1 MKMTYAEIQSRHK
14 VLIAIGQ
21 LALPRKITHAISRNI
36 VRLEKEIKIMNEQR
50 ADIADRYA
58 KKDENGQFVTEQVGD
73 NINYTFESDEK
84 LEAYKDEI
92 NDLNETEVD
101 VDIMMFKDT
110 ELDKCENERYSML
123 TAVQEASIEWMVDYG
138 EEETEPAS

>member
-1 MKMTYAEIQSRHK
+1 
-14 VLIAIGQ
+14 
-21 LALPRKITHAISRNI
+21 
-36 VRLEKEIKIMNEQR
+36 MNEQR

-123 TAVQEASIEWMVDYG
+123 TAVQERCV
-138 EEETEPAS
+138 